1 MEIIPNDLCELCNKN
16 EGICNLN
23 GVLLCPLC
31 FEEEKLN
38 KKDNILSII
47 TDNIILGS
55 SFEATC
61 QEKLKELN
69 VSNILVCGRELR
81 YHKNENFI
89 YKKLNL
95 RDTNEEDLIIYLYDA
110 FSYIDSSKKTV
121 YIYCKKGIS
130 RSSSIVIGYLMYKN
144 QLKYSDAYNYVKS
157 NRKIINPNKNFIEQL
172 IMLEKFL
179 ELNDYDIYSLKDMNY
194 LSMKDW
200 FKKLYD

>member
-1 MEIIPNDLCELCNKN
+1 MEIIPNDLCELCNVN

-38 KKDNILSII
+38 KKDNVLSII

-55 SFEATC
+55 SFEASC
-61 QEKLKELN
+61 PEKLRKLN
-69 VSNILVCGRELR
+69 VSNILICGRELR
-81 YHKNENFI
+81 FFENNNFI

-95 RDTNEEDLIIYLYDA
+95 RDTNEEDLIAFLYDA
-110 FSYIDSSKKTV
+110 FSYIDSSKKTI

-157 NRKIINPNKNFIEQL
+157 NRTIINPNKNFIEQL

-179 ELNDYDIYSLKDMNY
+179 ELNDYDIFSLKN
-194 LSMKDW
+194 MKDW
-200 FKKLYD
+200 FQKLYN

>member
-130 RSSSIVIGYLMYKN
+130 HSSSIVIGYLMYKN

-172 IMLEKFL
+172 IMLEKYL

>member
-172 IMLEKFL
+172 IMLEKYL